1 MNKRAYVVE
10 FLGLPGSGKSYI
22 ADHLK
27 AALRERGL
35 RAISPGATVTRRPAP
50 IRVPLKFLLALIF
63 SLRHPLRAWTVVDK
77 IRRMRQESRGDYAS
91 ATMNLLFVLG
101 VYHRYRYRPVV
112 LLFDQGFAQG
122 LVTLL
127 YGAGNRLR
135 YGLLSWLPCPDMEI
149 EVDASR
155 ELVGRRLASR
165 GRPDG
170 APRQSRV
177 EADSEAALQAALSRT
192 EEAITAVK
200 LTPWYSGIAALE
212 QVSGEASGEKLAAQT
227 GEIVDRIASAWETR
241 ESEGRG

>member
-63 SLRHPLRAWTVVDK
+63 SLRHPLRAWAVVDK
-77 IRRMRQESRGDYAS
+77 IRRMHQESPGDYAS

-122 LVTLL
+122 LVTLV
-127 YGAGNRLR
+127 YAAHNRLR
-135 YGLLSWLPCPDMEI
+135 HGLLSWLPRPDMEV
-149 EVDASR
+149 EVEARR
-155 ELVGRRLASR
+155 ELLTRRLASR
-165 GRPDG
+165 GGPEG
-170 APRQSRV
+170 EARQSRV
-177 EADSEAALQAALSRT
+177 ESSAEEGLQAGLSRT
-192 EEAITAVK
+192 EAAITAVK
-200 LTPWYSGIAALE
+200 LTPWYWGIPAME
-212 QVSGEASGEKLAAQT
+212 YVSGEASGDKLATQVD
-227 GEIVDRIASAWETR
+227 EIVERIGSKWENPR
-241 ESEGRG
+241 V